1 MSLGSDLAA
10 SDLQTKIT
18 DFLAPDRI
26 ASVFWSRQGKGQV
39 INFPFS
45 SLASP
50 GSLSAEGLAGTS
62 WSRTSPC
69 ACLSRK
75 EQKVV
80 LGQRRAMARVIQKEE

>member
-18 DFLAPDRI
+18 DFLAPDRFS
-26 ASVFWSRQGKGQV
+26 SVFWSRQGKGQV
-39 INFPFS
+39 IIFPFS

-50 GSLSAEGLAGTS
+50 GLLSAEGLAGTS

-69 ACLSRK
+69 PCLSRK

-80 LGQRRAMARVIQKEE
+80 LGKRRAMARVIQKEE